1 MMCGVI
7 GELFPY
13 FFPYDK
19 ATFQKIAKEGAESRF
34 QAGIHFRSD
43 NDAGLE
49 LGRKVAAKVMERV
62 AADGA
67 DERKL
72 ASTGS
77 VGMKKQ

>member
-19 ATFQKIAKEGAESRF
+19 ALFKKIAIDGAESRF
-34 QAGIHFRSD
+34 HAGIHFRSD

-49 LGRKVAAKVMERV
+49 LGKNVAIKVIERLS
-62 AADGA
+62 ADGA
-67 DERKL
+67 DGEVKLAELERK
-72 ASTGS
+72 SN
-77 VGMKKQ
+77 KQ